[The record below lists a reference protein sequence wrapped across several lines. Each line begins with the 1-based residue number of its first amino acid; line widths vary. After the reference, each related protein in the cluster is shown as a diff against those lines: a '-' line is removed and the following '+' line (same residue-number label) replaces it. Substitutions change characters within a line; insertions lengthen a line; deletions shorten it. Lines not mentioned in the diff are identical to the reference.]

1 MLQFYLFMAAIVQW
15 QNAGLWHRM
24 SWVRPPLA
32 APKQRRRTATSF
44 PDPILCCDCCFNM
57 MRSVDDAQILHP
69 TSDSLAQRER
79 VTPWLTEFR
88 PRRGVRNG
96 DLQTLLANFL
106 PRRVD
111 LPAPEDTIVEVDPTT
126 QSRVLCHCN
135 WQPEPVRDQRMT
147 LLLLHGLE
155 GSSQSQYMLGNAEK
169 AWRAGWNVIRMNMR
183 NCGGTE
189 MLSPTLYHSGLSG
202 DVRAVAEFFAERF
215 DLSQMAWAGY
225 SMGGNMVLKAAG
237 EYGDSAP
244 VWLRAAVGVSPVLDL
259 QPSADALHDARN
271 RVYEWNFLHNMLARY
286 RRKAELLPGRFSL
299 ANCNRVHSIRTY
311 DEYIVAPN
319 CGFLG
324 ADDYYYRAA
333 SARVLDRI
341 AVPTLIL
348 HALDDPFIRILPE
361 TLKKSPP
368 IPTSHSSRRS
378 MAATAVF
385 SRPQPM
391 YDDGY
396 WAEIHVAGFYSRRR
410 RVRSGANAR
419 CTPTGR
425 SHVPPMIREIVIPW
439 SGKNPS
445 LRYIDLRQS
454 PETMQEIPEAAEY
467 PCVAAALRR
476 WNQQDTSLLTAK
488 CDVWSYPAKLF
499 DAEDLPGF
507 AFARGSYIDLLSADA
522 ATFASFEACERQL
535 RSWTEISRSID
546 LPACRSE
553 WTLRPATNISC
564 SQKT

>member
-1 MLQFYLFMAAIVQW
+1 
-15 QNAGLWHRM
+15 
-24 SWVRPPLA
+24 
-32 APKQRRRTATSF
+32 
-44 PDPILCCDCCFNM
+44 
-57 MRSVDDAQILHP
+57 
-69 TSDSLAQRER
+69 
-79 VTPWLTEFR
+79 
-88 PRRGVRNG
+88 
-96 DLQTLLANFL
+96 
-106 PRRVD
+106 
-111 LPAPEDTIVEVDPTT
+111 
-126 QSRVLCHCN
+126 
-135 WQPEPVRDQRMT
+135 MT

-244 VWLRAAVGVSPVLDL
+244 VWLRAAVGISPVLDL

-361 TLKKSPP
+361 TLKKIAANPH
-368 IPTSHSSRRS
+368 IAFVETKHGGHCGFL
-378 MAATAVF
+378 ATATDV
-385 SRPQPM
+385 
-391 YDDGY
+391 DDGY
-396 WAEIHVAGFYSRRR
+396 WAETTLQGF
-410 RVRSGANAR
+410 
-419 CTPTGR
+419 
-425 SHVPPMIREIVIPW
+425 IRAAVE
-439 SGKNPS
+439 S
-445 LRYIDLRQS
+445 
-454 PETMQEIPEAAEY
+454 AAE
-467 PCVAAALRR
+467 PM
-476 WNQQDTSLLTAK
+476 
-488 CDVWSYPAKLF
+488 
-499 DAEDLPGF
+499 
-507 AFARGSYIDLLSADA
+507 
-522 ATFASFEACERQL
+522 
-535 RSWTEISRSID
+535 
-546 LPACRSE
+546 
-553 WTLRPATNISC
+553 
-564 SQKT
+564 

>member
-1 MLQFYLFMAAIVQW
+1 
-15 QNAGLWHRM
+15 
-24 SWVRPPLA
+24 
-32 APKQRRRTATSF
+32 
-44 PDPILCCDCCFNM
+44 

-69 TSDSLAQRER
+69 NSDQFAER
-79 VTPWLTEFR
+79 GRDTPWLTEFR

-106 PRRVD
+106 PRRVE
-111 LPAPEDTIVEVDPTT
+111 LPAPEDTIVEVDPAT

-135 WQPEPVRDQRMT
+135 WQPEPVRSERMT

-155 GSSQSQYMLGNAEK
+155 GSSQSQYMLGNADK

-202 DVRAVAEFFAERF
+202 DVRAVAEFFAEKF
-215 DLSQMAWAGY
+215 KLSQMAWAGY

-244 VWLRAAVGVSPVLDL
+244 GWLRAVVGVSPVLDL

-271 RVYEWNFLHNMLARY
+271 RVYEWNFLRNMLARY
-286 RRKAELLPGRFSL
+286 RRKAELLPGHFSL
-299 ANCNRVHSIRTY
+299 ANCKLVRSIRTY

-361 TLKKSPP
+361 TLEKIAGNPH
-368 IPTSHSSRRS
+368 IAFIETNTV
-378 MAATAVF
+378 ATADF
-385 SRPQPM
+385 WRRQPITTM
-391 YDDGY
+391 DTG
-396 WAEIHVAGFYSRRR
+396 RRR
-410 RVRSGANAR
+410 RCSVLFAPQSSPKRGQCR
-419 CTPTGR
+419 WTPTGLLP
-425 SHVPPMIREIVIPW
+425 VPPMI
-439 SGKNPS
+439 
-445 LRYIDLRQS
+445 
-454 PETMQEIPEAAEY
+454 
-467 PCVAAALRR
+467 
-476 WNQQDTSLLTAK
+476 
-488 CDVWSYPAKLF
+488 
-499 DAEDLPGF
+499 
-507 AFARGSYIDLLSADA
+507 
-522 ATFASFEACERQL
+522 L
-535 RSWTEISRSID
+535 RSLFPGAEKIRRCSLSI
-546 LPACRSE
+546 
-553 WTLRPATNISC
+553 
-564 SQKT
+564 

>member
-1 MLQFYLFMAAIVQW
+1 
-15 QNAGLWHRM
+15 
-24 SWVRPPLA
+24 
-32 APKQRRRTATSF
+32 
-44 PDPILCCDCCFNM
+44 M

-361 TLKKSPP
+361 TLKKIAANPH
-368 IPTSHSSRRS
+368 IAFVETKHGGHCGFLA
-378 MAATAVF
+378 AATDV
-385 SRPQPM
+385 
-391 YDDGY
+391 DDGY
-396 WAEIHVAGFYSRRR
+396 WAETTLQGF
-410 RVRSGANAR
+410 
-419 CTPTGR
+419 
-425 SHVPPMIREIVIPW
+425 IRAAVE
-439 SGKNPS
+439 S
-445 LRYIDLRQS
+445 
-454 PETMQEIPEAAEY
+454 AAE
-467 PCVAAALRR
+467 P
-476 WNQQDTSLLTAK
+476 
-488 CDVWSYPAKLF
+488 
-499 DAEDLPGF
+499 
-507 AFARGSYIDLLSADA
+507 I
-522 ATFASFEACERQL
+522 
-535 RSWTEISRSID
+535 
-546 LPACRSE
+546 
-553 WTLRPATNISC
+553 
-564 SQKT
+564 